1 MFLYPRLFFPT
12 KKDMKTIKISFKV
25 IKEENAENDN
35 LEWNSVH
42 LNASI

>member
-12 KKDMKTIKISFKV
+12 KKDMKIIKISFKV
-25 IKEENAENDN
+25 IKEENVENDN